1 VSSGEFI
8 LRYLALILAAALFA
22 GCANDIVLKD
32 PRSGASVACAQSLG
46 GLDPWSQT
54 YACAAR
60 HAAQGWRVVSGP

>member
-1 VSSGEFI
+1 VTRREFSV
-8 LRYLALILAAALFA
+8 RYIALILAGAMVA

-32 PRSGASVACAQSLG
+32 PRSDASVTCPQSLG

-54 YACAAR
+54 YACVAR